1 MTQMQTFLSTQGA
14 VFESDALIHFGNP
27 NIEKLAINQDIITA
41 LSHMGILEVRGEDAI
56 TFLQGQLTNDIKQLN
71 GTNSHYSGYCNPK
84 GRLLALFLA
93 FAHQDHLHLQL
104 PLCLIEAIAKRLRM
118 YVMRSK
124 VTIEDKSDEII
135 SLGIA
140 GPNAESKIKAL
151 FNVAPK
157 VAHELITLED
167 ATLLRLPGEFPRYQV
182 FTHHSHLERIWKAL
196 SLDTQK
202 VGKSVWDY
210 LEIQA
215 GIPEITTAT
224 QEAFVPQM
232 VNLDALDAIN
242 FKKGCYPGQEV
253 VARSQFR
260 GTLKRRAFIAQS
272 AAPLVAGQE
281 VFSSLDTTQPCGLV
295 AQAASD
301 DASHVAVLELQ
312 LSATENSSLHLGAA
326 DGPVLSLLPLPYALR
341 EDI

>member
-14 VFESDALIHFGNP
+14 IFESDALIHFGNP

-41 LSHMGILEVRGEDAI
+41 LSHMGLLEVRGEDAI

-242 FKKGCYPGQEV
+242 FKKGCYTGQEI
-253 VARSQFR
+253 VARTHYL
-260 GTLKRRAFIAQS
+260 GTVKRRTQIAHIDIEHQ
-272 AAPLVAGQE
+272 PVAGDIVTLENTEEGIGQIVRSAE
-281 VFSSLDTTQPCGLV
+281 APNGGFDVLV
-295 AQAASD
+295 EIRLENFESD
-301 DASHVAVLELQ
+301 KGNISC
-312 LSATENSSLHLGAA
+312 NG
-326 DGPVLSLLPLPYALR
+326 SLLAFKTLPYPLN
-341 EDI
+341 